1 MAGNER
7 MIKEAHP
14 RVAHGAAR
22 TQVAIGQPTL
32 APPTNRKRP
41 QTPPGFVSSASTEAE
56 NVLDCCFRELVRYYR
71 HSSCGQLSR
80 GLIHQM
86 NSPLQVLFFQLEL
99 LEQRS
104 QEELQILS
112 EVGNPIGEKLQALQR
127 YRAQKTRQFRLE
139 LENIRAL
146 ARTVVLQGNYEEAEE
161 WVDIDLNELYRRE
174 LDLYLSQPFFRHRVE
189 KRLHFQEGLP
199 RLKGHYLDFSQS
211 FRNLLEN
218 ALEAMEDSERCC
230 LTVTT
235 GLEDG
240 RLILHVGDT
249 GPGIPSK
256 IMSRVFEPFFTTKGD
271 RPHARAGL
279 GLFMAQRL
287 LAPYG
292 GEIRLDSVPGET
304 WVTVALPIEA

>member
-218 ALEAMEDSERCC
+218 ALEAMEGAAHQR
-230 LTVTT
+230 LTVVTT
-235 GLEDG
+235 FAGGQLV
-240 RLILHVGDT
+240 LQLGDT
-249 GPGIPSK
+249 GPGIPPEVAPR
-256 IMSRVFEPFFTTKGD
+256 IFEPFFTTKGNGD
-271 RPHARAGL
+271 NGHAGL
-279 GLFMAQRL
+279 GLFMARRL

-292 GEIRLDSVPGET
+292 GEIRVDSVPGET
-304 WVTVALPIEA
+304 WVTLTLPVK